1 MIDFLWNLFEY
12 LVIIFESF
20 VYVYFVCAFMKH
32 EFSTRKG
39 KFIFVGGSIVLCIIE
54 FTLNYIT
61 FFEGLLGII
70 YSVFTFL
77 YSLFLLKGSILKK
90 MFVSV
95 LANIIS
101 MFVSSFVISAV
112 SAMFQDNINQIYTER
127 SLSRFITI
135 IIAQILL
142 VYVYSVILK
151 ITSNRELALK
161 KKEWLLI
168 ISVFTVSF
176 VALAII
182 HITQLYL
189 QLPLTAT
196 QLLLFSELGI
206 IIVNTVCFYMTIA
219 LSKSNRETMSLK
231 ILEQQQEQ
239 RTQYAESIRKQY
251 EEIRQIRHDVKQ
263 NFAVINAL
271 LEEQKPVEAKKF
283 VEKCTNTLS
292 KLDIVMDVGN
302 DFVNAIL
309 NSKLN
314 LAKEKGINIICSS
327 SNDVAG
333 VEDIDLCIL
342 LGNMLDNAIEASEK
356 SEEKSIEASILSDDS
371 TLFIKVVN
379 TVDKPVL
386 QHNPDLR
393 TIKSDKNLHGYG
405 IKTIISVAEKYNGY
419 VDFYEEDKQFCCS
432 VTLHK
437 LK

>member
-1 MIDFLWNLFEY
+1 MIDFLWDIFECA
-12 LVIIFESF
+12 VTIFESF
-20 VYVYFVCAFMKH
+20 VCIHFLCAFLNHDFK
-32 EFSTRKG
+32 SRKG
-39 KFIFVGGSIVLCIIE
+39 VVIFICGSIFLSVM
-54 FTLNYIT
+54 T
-61 FFEGLLGII
+61 FAVNSLTFYEGFWGII
-70 YSVFTFL
+70 YSLFYFL
-77 YSLFLLKGSILKK
+77 FSMFFLKGAIFKK
-90 MFVSV
+90 LFVSV
-95 LANIIS
+95 LTNIIS
-101 MFVSSFVISAV
+101 MFVASFVMSVV
-112 SAMFQDNINQIYTER
+112 SATFQDNINQIYTER
-127 SLSRFITI
+127 TLSRFITI

-151 ITSNRELALK
+151 ITDNKEIALK

-219 LSKSNRETMSLK
+219 LSKSNREAMSLK

-239 RTQYAESIRKQY
+239 RTQYAESIKKQY

-263 NFAVINAL
+263 NFAVVNAL
-271 LEEQKPVEAKKF
+271 LEEQKPEEAKKF
-283 VEKCTNTLS
+283 VEKCTDTLS

-309 NSKLN
+309 NSKLS

-386 QHNPDLR
+386 QRNPDLR
-393 TIKSDKNLHGYG
+393 TIKSDKNLHGFG
-405 IKTIISVAEKYNGY
+405 IKTIRSVAEKYNGY
-419 VDFYEEDKQFCCS
+419 VDFYEEDKQFCCN